1 MGGII
6 VTMKIDLVLL
16 IIIAAVTFVGAFI
29 VAPFFFGKC
38 FIVKKFTRVA
48 AADANELLANAK
60 SLSKIEVN
68 ENKVL
73 LTRASEDVNRVKLE
87 VAAKGKH
94 KMNKKVLVI
103 FGKEDTVELIFNAPV
118 ESLYLVEINEKGSNS
133 IYLSNA
139 VSAFIIAAI
148 QFVVV
153 SGVIALFVFSYSGF
167 NDCLNGR
174 YSGLTKLWFPNYN
187 FAYLSCAAGL
197 VVGIISFVLNLKSMK
212 FSQKPLNLNFLKLGG
227 KK

>member
-16 IIIAAVTFVGAFI
+16 IIIAAVTFIGAFI

-73 LTRASEDVNRVKLE
+73 LTRASGDVNRVKLE

-103 FGKEDTVELIFNAPV
+103 FGKEDTVELIFNTPV

-167 NDCLNGR
+167 NVM
-174 YSGLTKLWFPNYN
+174 YSRLWRPNYN
-187 FAYLSCAAGL
+187 FAYVSCAVGL
-197 VVGIISFVLNLKSMK
+197 VVGIVSFVLNLKSMK
-212 FSQKPLNLNFLKLGG
+212 FSQKPLNSNFLKLGG